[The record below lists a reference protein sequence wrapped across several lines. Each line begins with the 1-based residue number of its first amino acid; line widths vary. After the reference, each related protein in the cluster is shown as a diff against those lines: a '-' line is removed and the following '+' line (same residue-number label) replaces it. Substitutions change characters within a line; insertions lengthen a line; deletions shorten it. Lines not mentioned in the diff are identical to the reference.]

1 MVRLCSDKSP
11 QLKND
16 KCLQVKTPQGNA
28 TVVINALRVGSV
40 RPKHVTRPCREHA
53 QITETTTKHVPQ
65 GFTIQFEAQKFDFT
79 RHRPFKTAERKTR
92 TNWEEK
98 IVTFANCILV
108 FKML

>member
-1 MVRLCSDKSP
+1 MLDHYSDKSP

-53 QITETTTKHVPQ
+53 QITETTTKHVPR

-79 RHRPFKTAERKTR
+79 RPIKTAER